1 MRKCM
6 RIFFLLIFILGIL
19 SAGMASA
26 ASPVIHVLQVDGI
39 IVPVVADFIDQ
50 GITEAEDRG
59 AAALVIKLNTPGGI
73 VPPTR
78 DIVERI
84 LAARVPVV
92 VYVDRWAG
100 SAGTFITLASH
111 VAAMAPGS
119 NIGAATPVAL
129 GEGEVPDE
137 AQRKAIEDAAAWIR
151 SIAEMRGRNPEQAD
165 LTVTEGKSF
174 TDSEALE
181 ANLIDLRADS
191 LQDLISQ
198 LDGMEVTIHGEKI
211 ILNTEEYVLDEIE
224 MTLVQRFLHAISDPN
239 IAYILLSIGS
249 LGLILE
255 LYSPGTIFPG
265 VIGAISLL
273 LAFYSLA
280 VLEAYWAG
288 IILILLAF
296 ALFATE
302 VFVASGG
309 LLTGGGLAALIF
321 GSLILFDGRPAMLDI
336 DWWLIAIVAVSV
348 GAFFIFVVQAVV
360 RTQRRKQ
367 PTGQEGL
374 IGMVAEVKSA
384 LNPRGTVF
392 VHGELWE
399 AILDE
404 GQADPGEEVTV
415 TDVRG
420 LKLRVIRNKEEV
432 CKWKV

>member
-1 MRKCM
+1 MRKHI
-6 RIFFLLIFILGIL
+6 RVFSLVILILGAL
-19 SAGMASA
+19 SLGMANA
-26 ASPVIHVLQVDGI
+26 ASPAIHVLEVDGI

-50 GITEAEDRG
+50 GITEAEDRR
-59 AAALVIKLNTPGGI
+59 AAAIVIQLNTPGGLLA
-73 VPPTR
+73 PT
-78 DIVERI
+78 ERI
-84 LAARVPVV
+84 VDRILEARVPVV

-111 VAAMAPGS
+111 IAAMAPGS
-119 NIGAATPVAL
+119 RIGAATPVAM
-129 GEGEVPDE
+129 GEEMPEEVK
-137 AQRKAIEDAAAWIR
+137 RKITEDVAARVR
-151 SIAEMRGRNPEQAD
+151 SIAEMRGRDPEQAE
-165 LTVTEGKSF
+165 LTVREGKSF
-174 TDSEALE
+174 TDREALE

-191 LQDLISQ
+191 LEDLISQ
-198 LDGMEVTIHGEKI
+198 LDGMTVTIRREEI
-211 ILNTEEYVLDEIE
+211 ILNTEGYVVDEIE
-224 MTLVQRFLHAISDPN
+224 MTLIQRFLHAISDPN
-239 IAYILLSIGS
+239 IALILLSIGS

-280 VLEAYWAG
+280 VLDAYWAG
-288 IILILLAF
+288 VILILLAF

-302 VFVASGG
+302 VFVTSGG
-309 LLTGGGLAALIF
+309 LLTAGGLGSLIF
-321 GSLILFDGRPAMLDI
+321 GSLILFGGRAPGIHI
-336 DWWLIAIVAVSV
+336 DWWLIAVVAVII

-374 IGMVAEVKSA
+374 IGMAAEVKIA
-384 LNPRGTVF
+384 LNPRGTVY

-404 GQADPGEEVTV
+404 GRADPGEEVTI

-420 LKLRVIRNKEEV
+420 LKLRVTK
-432 CKWKV
+432 K

>member
-26 ASPVIHVLQVDGI
+26 ASPVIHVLQVDGT

-59 AAALVIKLNTPGGI
+59 AAALVIKLNTPGGLLAPTERI
-73 VPPTR
+73 V
-78 DIVERI
+78 DRI

-111 VAAMAPGS
+111 IAAMAPGS
-119 NIGAATPVAL
+119 RIGAATPVAM
-129 GEGEVPDE
+129 GEEMPEEVR
-137 AQRKAIEDAAAWIR
+137 RKITEDVAARVR
-151 SIAEMRGRNPEQAD
+151 SIAEMRGRDPEQAE
-165 LTVTEGKSF
+165 LTVREGKSF
-174 TDSEALE
+174 TDREALE

-211 ILNTEEYVLDEIE
+211 ILNTEGYVLAEIE
-224 MTLVQRFLHAISDPN
+224 MTLIQRFLHAISDPN

-302 VFVASGG
+302 LFVTSGG
-309 LLTGGGLAALIF
+309 LLTAGGLAALIF
-321 GSLILFDGRPAMLDI
+321 GSLMLFGGRPGMIHI
-336 DWWLIAIVAVSV
+336 DWWLIAVVAVSV
-348 GAFFIFVVQAVV
+348 GAFFIFVVQAVM

-367 PTGQEGL
+367 PTGKEGL
-374 IGMVAEVKSA
+374 IGMVGEVKSA
-384 LNPRGTVF
+384 LNPTGVVS

-404 GQADPGEEVTV
+404 GQANPGEKVTV

-420 LKLRVIRNKEEV
+420 LKLGVTRNK
-432 CKWKV
+432 

>member
-1 MRKCM
+1 M

-59 AAALVIKLNTPGGI
+59 AAALVIKLNTPGGLLA
-73 VPPTR
+73 PT
-78 DIVERI
+78 ERI
-84 LAARVPVV
+84 VDRILGARVPVV

-111 VAAMAPGS
+111 IAAMAPGS
-119 NIGAATPVAL
+119 RIGAATPVAM
-129 GEGEVPDE
+129 GEEMPEEVR
-137 AQRKAIEDAAAWIR
+137 RKITEDVAARVR
-151 SIAEMRGRNPEQAD
+151 SIAEMRGRDPEQAE
-165 LTVTEGKSF
+165 LTVREGKSF

-211 ILNTEEYVLDEIE
+211 ILNTEEYVLAEIE
-224 MTLVQRFLHAISDPN
+224 MTLIQRFLHAISDPN

-255 LYSPGTIFPG
+255 LCSPGTIFPG

-302 VFVASGG
+302 VFVTSGG
-309 LLTGGGLAALIF
+309 LLTAGGLTALIF
-321 GSLILFDGRPAMLDI
+321 GSLVLFGGRPGMIHI

-348 GAFFIFVVQAVV
+348 GAFFIFVV
-360 RTQRRKQ
+360 
-367 PTGQEGL
+367 
-374 IGMVAEVKSA
+374 
-384 LNPRGTVF
+384 
-392 VHGELWE
+392 
-399 AILDE
+399 
-404 GQADPGEEVTV
+404 
-415 TDVRG
+415 
-420 LKLRVIRNKEEV
+420 
-432 CKWKV
+432 

>member
-26 ASPVIHVLQVDGI
+26 ASPVIHVLQVDGT

-59 AAALVIKLNTPGGI
+59 AAALVIKLNTPGGLLAPTERI
-73 VPPTR
+73 V
-78 DIVERI
+78 DRI

-111 VAAMAPGS
+111 IAAMAPGS
-119 NIGAATPVAL
+119 RIGAATPVAM
-129 GEGEVPDE
+129 GEEMPEEVR
-137 AQRKAIEDAAAWIR
+137 RKITEDVAARVR
-151 SIAEMRGRNPEQAD
+151 SIAEMRGRDPEQAE
-165 LTVTEGKSF
+165 LTVREGKSF
-174 TDSEALE
+174 TDREALE

-211 ILNTEEYVLDEIE
+211 ILNTEGYVLDEIE
-224 MTLVQRFLHAISDPN
+224 MTLIQRFLHAISDPN

-302 VFVASGG
+302 VFVTSGG
-309 LLTGGGLAALIF
+309 LLTAGGLTALIF

-415 TDVRG
+415 TDVKG
-420 LKLRVIRNKEEV
+420 LKLRVTKNK
-432 CKWKV
+432 

>member
-1 MRKCM
+1 MRKMYM

-26 ASPVIHVLQVDGI
+26 ASPVIHVLQVDGT

-59 AAALVIKLNTPGGI
+59 AAALVIKLNTPGGLLAPTERI
-73 VPPTR
+73 V
-78 DIVERI
+78 DRI

-111 VAAMAPGS
+111 IAAMAPGS
-119 NIGAATPVAL
+119 RIGAATPVAM
-129 GEGEVPDE
+129 GEEMPEEVR
-137 AQRKAIEDAAAWIR
+137 RKITEDVAARVR
-151 SIAEMRGRNPEQAD
+151 SIAEMRGRDPEQAE
-165 LTVTEGKSF
+165 LTVREGKSF
-174 TDSEALE
+174 TDREALE

-211 ILNTEEYVLDEIE
+211 ILNTEGYVLDEIE
-224 MTLVQRFLHAISDPN
+224 MTLIQRFLHAISDPN

-302 VFVASGG
+302 VFVTSGG
-309 LLTGGGLAALIF
+309 LLTAGGLTALIF

-420 LKLRVIRNKEEV
+420 LKLRVTKNK
-432 CKWKV
+432 

>member
-6 RIFFLLIFILGIL
+6 RMFFLLIFILGIL
-19 SAGMASA
+19 SAGMANA
-26 ASPVIHVLQVDGI
+26 ASPVIHVLQVDGT

-50 GITEAEDRG
+50 GITEAENRG
-59 AAALVIKLNTPGGI
+59 AAALVIKLNTPGGLLA
-73 VPPTR
+73 PTE
-78 DIVERI
+78 DIVDRI
-84 LAARVPVV
+84 LEARVPVV

-111 VAAMAPGS
+111 IAAMAPGS
-119 NIGAATPVAL
+119 RIGAATPVVM
-129 GEGEVPDE
+129 GEEMPEEVR
-137 AQRKAIEDAAAWIR
+137 RKITEDVAARVR
-151 SIAEMRGRNPEQAD
+151 SIAEMRGRDPEQAE
-165 LTVTEGKSF
+165 LTVREGKSF

-181 ANLIDLRADS
+181 HNLIDLRADS

-211 ILNTEEYVLDEIE
+211 ILNTEGYVLDEIE
-224 MTLVQRFLHAISDPN
+224 MTLIQRFLHAISDPN

-280 VLEAYWAG
+280 VLDAYWAG

-296 ALFATE
+296 VLFATE
-302 VFVASGG
+302 VFVTSGG
-309 LLTGGGLAALIF
+309 LLTAGGLASLIF
-321 GSLILFDGRPAMLDI
+321 GSLILFGGRPGMIGLQI
-336 DWWLIAIVAVSV
+336 DWWVIVIVAGAVT
-348 GAFFIFVVQAVV
+348 AFFAFIIQAVV

-374 IGMVAEVKSA
+374 IGMVAKVKIA
-384 LNPRGTVF
+384 LNPKGTVS

-399 AILDE
+399 AILDRGKAE
-404 GQADPGEEVTV
+404 PGEEVTV
-415 TDVRG
+415 TAVEG
-420 LKLRVIRNKEEV
+420 LKLRVTKYE
-432 CKWKV
+432 

>member
-6 RIFFLLIFILGIL
+6 RISFLLVFILGIL
-19 SAGMASA
+19 STGMAGA

-50 GITEAEDRG
+50 GITEAENRG
-59 AAALVIKLNTPGGI
+59 ATALVIKLNTPGGLLA
-73 VPPTR
+73 PTE
-78 DIVERI
+78 DIVDRI

-119 NIGAATPVAL
+119 RIGAATPVAM
-129 GEGEVPDE
+129 GEEMPEEVK
-137 AQRKAIEDAAAWIR
+137 RKITEDVAARVR
-151 SIAEMRGRNPEQAD
+151 SIAEMRGRDPEQAE
-165 LTVTEGKSF
+165 LTVREGKSF

-211 ILNTEEYVLDEIE
+211 ILNTEGYVLDEIE
-224 MTLVQRFLHAISDPN
+224 MTLIQRFLHAISDPN
-239 IAYILLSIGS
+239 IALILMSIGS

-296 ALFATE
+296 VLFATE
-302 VFVASGG
+302 VFVTSGG
-309 LLTGGGLAALIF
+309 LLTAGGLASLIF
-321 GSLILFDGRPAMLDI
+321 GSMILFGGRPGMVGLAI
-336 DWWLIAIVAVSV
+336 DWWVIAVVAGGVA
-348 GAFFIFVVQAVV
+348 AFFAFIVQAVV

-367 PTGQEGL
+367 PTGHEGL
-374 IGMVAEVKSA
+374 IGMVAEVKIA

-399 AILDE
+399 AILDRGNAE
-404 GQADPGEEVTV
+404 PGEEVIV
-415 TDVRG
+415 TAAEG
-420 LKLRVIRNKEEV
+420 LKLRVTK
-432 CKWKV
+432 K